1 GRLHRRGAGL
11 HRQRAD
17 RGVPDRLPDLPAVPD
32 HRPGGGQHPAG
43 AGHDDD
49 VADDGLAA
57 AQAAAVRPH
66 RWLGQAG
73 AWPGADLQHVAETA
87 MTEVLELTKQALW
100 LVLLLSG
107 PPIAAAAIMGL
118 VVAFL
123 QAATQLQEQTL
134 AYAVKFVVIIVTLF
148 VTAALIGGTLYTFAE
163 RLFID
168 FPGLVQR

>member
-1 GRLHRRGAGL
+1 
-11 HRQRAD
+11 
-17 RGVPDRLPDLPAVPD
+17 
-32 HRPGGGQHPAG
+32 
-43 AGHDDD
+43 
-49 VADDGLAA
+49 
-57 AQAAAVRPH
+57 
-66 RWLGQAG
+66 
-73 AWPGADLQHVAETA
+73 

-118 VVAFL
+118 IVAFL

-134 AYAVKFVVIIVTLF
+134 AYAVKFVVIILTLF

-163 RLFID
+163 RLFVD

>member
-1 GRLHRRGAGL
+1 
-11 HRQRAD
+11 
-17 RGVPDRLPDLPAVPD
+17 
-32 HRPGGGQHPAG
+32 
-43 AGHDDD
+43 
-49 VADDGLAA
+49 
-57 AQAAAVRPH
+57 
-66 RWLGQAG
+66 
-73 AWPGADLQHVAETA
+73 

-107 PPIAAAAIMGL
+107 PPIAAAAVMGL